1 MIITYHN
8 VEVKRCL
15 APFDTIAIVENN
27 MHKEKEKR
35 EKHESGRTKKKTD
48 GAFVNPP
55 FYCDY
60 GKNIE
65 VGKNFFANY
74 NCTIIDVAKVKIG
87 DNSRLEKARRDRSH
101 AKSFS
106 YARPVL
112 RLRSGFLR

>member
-1 MIITYHN
+1 
-8 VEVKRCL
+8 
-15 APFDTIAIVENN
+15 

-74 NCTIIDVAKVKIG
+74 NLY
-87 DNSRLEKARRDRSH
+87 N
-101 AKSFS
+101 
-106 YARPVL
+106 
-112 RLRSGFLR
+112 

>member
-15 APFDTIAIVENN
+15 APFDTIAIPENN

-74 NCTIIDVAKVKIG
+74 NLY
-87 DNSRLEKARRDRSH
+87 N
-101 AKSFS
+101 
-106 YARPVL
+106 
-112 RLRSGFLR
+112 

>member
-15 APFDTIAIVENN
+15 AHFDTIAIVENN

-74 NCTIIDVAKVKIG
+74 NCMIIDADLSVYDHHAPKKAEEPKKPKKNLGFTCV
-87 DNSRLEKARRDRSH
+87 LVEK
-101 AKSFS
+101 
-106 YARPVL
+106 YV
-112 RLRSGFLR
+112 